1 MTPQER
7 FELAEQHNLR
17 VEQVIDIGSLAANDS
32 FNTDGWEDFE
42 YDLAYG
48 EPDKGTHPSI
58 LPLMAHVKS
67 IVDEFGEDDDAIR
80 EELPYRLAQSRTL
93 GYAVQFAT
101 PVRRYRRGAER
112 GGSFMFSWG
121 YYSTVWIYADT
132 LEDAWAAA
140 AKWAEDQ
147 AERDYKNSQKED

>member
-7 FELAEQHNLR
+7 FELAELHNLR

-32 FNTDGWEDFE
+32 FNTDSWEDFE
-42 YDLAYG
+42 YDLGYG

-58 LPLMAHVKS
+58 LPLMAQVKT
-67 IVDEFGEDDDAIR
+67 IVEEYGEEDDMIR
-80 EELPYRLAQSRTL
+80 EELPFRLAHARML

-101 PVRRYRRGAER
+101 PVRRYRK
-112 GGSFMFSWG
+112 GGDKSGYMLSWG

-132 LEDAWAAA
+132 LEEAWAAA
-140 AKWAEDQ
+140 AKWAE
-147 AERDYKNSQKED
+147 ERASIDYEDSQKDD